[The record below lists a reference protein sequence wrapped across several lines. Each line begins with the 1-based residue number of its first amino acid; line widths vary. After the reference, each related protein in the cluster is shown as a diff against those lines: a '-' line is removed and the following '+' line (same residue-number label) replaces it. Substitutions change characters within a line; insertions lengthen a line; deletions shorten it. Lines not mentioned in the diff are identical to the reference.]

1 MRWLPYIL
9 IIVLAF
15 GLGWFVKPSPEVGIE
30 VRTDTVFSSSVIV
43 RRDTV
48 PYYLPTPML
57 CWHTGDT
64 IHVGDTVLMVEQ
76 KVYKDSDYT
85 AYVSGYRSQLDSI
98 SVYSKTITVTNDIY
112 HTLKEKPR
120 RWGLAIT
127 AGYGFSKDGLSPAIV
142 AGVSYRIW

>member
-30 VRTDTVFSSSVIV
+30 VRTDTVFSSSIIV

-48 PYYLPTPML
+48 PYYLPMPIL

-85 AYVSGYRSQLDSI
+85 AYVSGYRPQLDSI
-98 SVYSKTITVTNDIY
+98 SVYSKTITITNDIY
-112 HTLKEKPR
+112 HTLKEKPC

-127 AGYGFSKDGLSPAIV
+127 AGYGFSGDGLSPAV
-142 AGVSYRIW
+142 VLGVSYRIW